1 LAGGPSP
8 HKRRRGDPLRSP
20 LLLLYKGL
28 FTEVRGIGILGSS
41 YTRSCISAALS
52 YPNAD
57 LNKGDVSGGTGAL
70 IPRCMDIRRR
80 ASQTSTSLRSPMGR
94 PSAGDTL
101 YRYMQSTPR
110 TPLSP
115 GPMPQSQAALT
126 FAQWGTPP
134 DGPPFPSVLVSK
146 HTPSIKKS
154 PIWARKRSLI

>member
-1 LAGGPSP
+1 
-8 HKRRRGDPLRSP
+8 
-20 LLLLYKGL
+20 LLL
-28 FTEVRGIGILGSS
+28 FTQVRGIGILGSP

-80 ASQTSTSLRSPMGR
+80 ASQTSTSLRSPLGR
-94 PSAGDTL
+94 PSAGDAL
-101 YRYMQSTPR
+101 YRYTQSTPR

-126 FAQWGTPP
+126 FADNGGRHPRVPHAPPGSYHSPCRLFSRPMAARTP
-134 DGPPFPSVLVSK
+134 GVSLK
-146 HTPSIKKS
+146 DTAMDINNV
-154 PIWARKRSLI
+154 

>member
-1 LAGGPSP
+1 MTAFS
-8 HKRRRGDPLRSP
+8 
-20 LLLLYKGL
+20 
-28 FTEVRGIGILGSS
+28 EVRIQGILGSS

-57 LNKGDVSGGTGAL
+57 LNKGDVLGGTGAL
-70 IPRCMDIRRR
+70 IPRYMDIRRR
-80 ASQTSTSLRSPMGR
+80 ASQTSTSLRSPLGR
-94 PSAGDTL
+94 PSAGDAL

-146 HTPSIKKS
+146 HMLSAKKR
-154 PIWARKRSLI
+154 PYAAYTRLIR